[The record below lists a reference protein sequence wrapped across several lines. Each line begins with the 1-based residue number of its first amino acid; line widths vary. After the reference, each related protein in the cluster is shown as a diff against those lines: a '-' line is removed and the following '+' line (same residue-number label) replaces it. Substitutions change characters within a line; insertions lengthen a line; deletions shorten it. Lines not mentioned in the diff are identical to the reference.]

1 MAGNLVL
8 GLGQLV
14 LSLEHG
20 PYGTSL
26 QDQSSEAKPV
36 FPTALSNRLWSAWL
50 KTSATSLRPCGNSI
64 QGIKHLA
71 EHQKNKKILNVT
83 KTICSNPRFE
93 IFFEWQF

>member
-50 KTSATSLRPCGNSI
+50 KNFCYQSET
-64 QGIKHLA
+64 
-71 EHQKNKKILNVT
+71 V
-83 KTICSNPRFE
+83 
-93 IFFEWQF
+93 WQFNTRY